1 MARPNTHSW
10 TVAFQQWAIAIV
22 EAPLT
27 RLLPSLDS
35 AVWVPETRFSRMT
48 RVLLIRHG
56 ETHWNRDRRWQGH
69 ANIELSEAGRLQAAR
84 LASSLSKLEPSLRLI
99 YSSDLR
105 RAHDT
110 ARELAAAIGTA
121 VVVDPAWRE
130 IAVGSWTGLRRDEI
144 KVRFEEEWQRI
155 AAGEDLARGGGE
167 TFAAFSARVVGA
179 LEALRER
186 HPDQLV
192 AVVTHGGAVS
202 ALLLHVLELPWA
214 RIRDVTGVPNTAL
227 NELVWSGTRW
237 TVTRRNHVPHLEDF
251 EAGAAE

>member
-1 MARPNTHSW
+1 
-10 TVAFQQWAIAIV
+10 
-22 EAPLT
+22 
-27 RLLPSLDS
+27 
-35 AVWVPETRFSRMT
+35 MT

-56 ETHWNRDRRWQGH
+56 ETHWNRDRRWQGQ
-69 ANIELSEAGRLQAAR
+69 ANIELSDEGRLQATR
-84 LASSLSKLEPSLRLI
+84 LAASLSKLEPSLRVI

-110 ARELAAAIGTA
+110 AHELAAVIGTG

-144 KVRFEEEWQRI
+144 KERFEEEWQRI
-155 AAGEDLARGGGE
+155 AAGEDIARGGGE

-179 LEALRER
+179 LETLRER

-192 AVVTHGGAVS
+192 AVVTHGGAIS
-202 ALLLHVLELPWA
+202 ALLLHVLDLPWA

-227 NELVWSGTRW
+227 NELVWSGDRW
-237 TVTRRNHVPHLEDF
+237 TVTRRNHAPHLESS
-251 EAGAAE
+251 EVGGAG